1 MLKNF
6 FLCALLVLASSF
18 PAAAAQTLKVPN
30 GNPVM
35 VDGRCDPDEWKDA
48 AKLPG
53 TENYRLLFKK
63 NQDYVYI
70 CIDSLKPS
78 NFMMDLYFAPDA
90 KRAYTLHASA
100 KLGEMSMEGGKW
112 KEFTTD
118 YDWWNVQGWTA
129 NTARLNSPKEPRFLP
144 NRAIEYQ
151 ISRKHFGGSEWRVMF
166 DFLNVQK
173 PLMVP
178 ADADK
183 LLTDTWIRLKL

>member
-1 MLKNF
+1 MFKYC
-6 FLCALLVLASSF
+6 FLFVLVILASSF
-18 PAAAAQTLKVPN
+18 PATAAQTLKVPN
-30 GNPVM
+30 GNHVM
-35 VDGRCDPDEWKDA
+35 IDGRCDAAEWKDA
-48 AKLPG
+48 AELPAP
-53 TENYRLLFKK
+53 EDFRLLFKK

-100 KLGEMSMEGGKW
+100 KLGEMQMEGRKW

-144 NRAIEYQ
+144 NKAIEYQ
-151 ISRKHFGGSEWRVMF
+151 ISRKHFGGTEWRVMF
-166 DFLNVQK
+166 DFLNVGK
-173 PLMVP
+173 PLALP
-178 ADADK
+178 ASADK
-183 LLTDTWIRLKL
+183 LKTETWINLKL